1 MTTVCT
7 SVTHAID
14 KIEKDTLKELNLK
27 IMNLENERNEREN
40 RENDLILKI
49 KAIEEEK
56 NVFAKKL
63 EANEKS
69 INQLLLTMQN
79 WEKREAKPEILEE
92 MTNELRI
99 EKQNEEKPKQKEKN
113 LLKKKILKF
122 KKTSRKKNI

>member
-1 MTTVCT
+1 
-7 SVTHAID
+7 
-14 KIEKDTLKELNLK
+14 
-27 IMNLENERNEREN
+27 MNLENERNEREN